1 MRIFN
6 KYPFLI
12 GEISFKYYDF
22 AKKEEL
28 PYFEVAEL
36 LVKKCSECGING
48 VNFHVGDS
56 EYLHC
61 NYEND
66 SNQKDQLSYDDYKQ
80 LAMYCK
86 EGGMA
91 FIITPTN
98 KEIVDNLDDVVDVYK
113 IASSDLNNIPLIDY
127 ISKKHK
133 PILLST
139 AAANLKEIKDAI
151 NCMEDNSNFNIVL
164 MHSVLSY
171 PTKLED
177 ANLLMIKDLLENFK
191 DYDVG
196 YSDYTVLDKS
206 MFILTTA
213 YNYGAVILEKYF
225 TLDKSFEGH
234 EFAMDEEDARIIRL
248 NTNMMSKINGYKN
261 KQPLICESFSRNN
274 IRKSI
279 VAKEDIKL
287 GETIN
292 NSNIDFK
299 RPGNGISPSK
309 VNEIIGKKV
318 KVDIAKGSLIEYDML
333 SLVH

>member
-6 KYPFLI
+6 KHPFLI
-12 GEISFKYYDF
+12 GEISFNYYDF
-22 AKKEEL
+22 AKKEDL
-28 PYFEVAEL
+28 SYFEVAKL

-61 NYEND
+61 NYGQD
-66 SNQKDQLSYDDYKQ
+66 LNQDDQLSYDDYKQ
-80 LAMYCK
+80 LAGYCK
-86 EGGMA
+86 EMGMT
-91 FIITPTN
+91 FIITPVN
-98 KEIVDNLDDVVDVYK
+98 KEIVDNLDDVVEVYK
-113 IASSDLNNIPLIDY
+113 IASSDLDNIPLIDH
-127 ISKKHK
+127 ISNKQK

-139 AAANLKEIKDAI
+139 AAANLKEIRDAI
-151 NCMEDNSNFNIVL
+151 NCIEDNSNFDIIL

-177 ANLLMIKDLLENFK
+177 ANLLMIKDLIENFK

-196 YSDYTVLDKS
+196 YSDYTVFDDL

-213 YNYGAVILEKYF
+213 CNYGAVVLEKYF

-248 NTNMMSKINGYKN
+248 NTSMLSKINGYKN

-274 IRKSI
+274 VRKSI
-279 VAKEDIKL
+279 VAKENIKS
-287 GETIN
+287 GETIT

-299 RPGNGISPSK
+299 RPRKGISPSK
-309 VNEIIGKKV
+309 VDSILGKIV
-318 KVDIAKGSLIEYDML
+318 NRDISKGSLIEYDML
-333 SLVH
+333 S

>member
-6 KYPFLI
+6 KHPFLI

-98 KEIVDNLDDVVDVYK
+98 KEIVDN
-113 IASSDLNNIPLIDY
+113 
-127 ISKKHK
+127 
-133 PILLST
+133 
-139 AAANLKEIKDAI
+139 
-151 NCMEDNSNFNIVL
+151 
-164 MHSVLSY
+164 
-171 PTKLED
+171 
-177 ANLLMIKDLLENFK
+177 
-191 DYDVG
+191 YD
-196 YSDYTVLDKS
+196 
-206 MFILTTA
+206 
-213 YNYGAVILEKYF
+213 
-225 TLDKSFEGH
+225 
-234 EFAMDEEDARIIRL
+234 
-248 NTNMMSKINGYKN
+248 
-261 KQPLICESFSRNN
+261 
-274 IRKSI
+274 
-279 VAKEDIKL
+279 
-287 GETIN
+287 
-292 NSNIDFK
+292 
-299 RPGNGISPSK
+299 
-309 VNEIIGKKV
+309 
-318 KVDIAKGSLIEYDML
+318 
-333 SLVH
+333 